1 MGIPQ
6 RMFPSLGRT
15 ASRAALACACAAW
28 AFADA
33 ALAMQEVATP
43 PQPDRNMGTV
53 NPVGGYALIAIAA
66 AAVVLVNLMPAKRG
80 HQD

>member
-1 MGIPQ
+1 MGTSH
-6 RMFPSLGRT
+6 RMFPSLDRAAT
-15 ASRAALACACAAW
+15 RAALACACAAW

>member
-1 MGIPQ
+1 MATSH
-6 RMFPSLGRT
+6 RMSPFLGRAAT
-15 ASRAALACACAAW
+15 RACLACACAAW
-28 AFADA
+28 SLADA